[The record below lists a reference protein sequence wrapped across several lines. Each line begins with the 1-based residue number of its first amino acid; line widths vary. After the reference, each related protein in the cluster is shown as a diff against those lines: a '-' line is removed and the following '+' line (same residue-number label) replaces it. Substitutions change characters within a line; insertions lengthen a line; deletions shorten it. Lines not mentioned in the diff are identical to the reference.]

1 MSDSEYALLRD
12 QLADVRADLKIMQGR
27 MVTKTEWLPIK
38 RQYEDDH
45 ERIVLHHQ
53 AYIDWTRWEKWVKR
67 IGLATLASEWVSP
80 HVVPIFRA
88 LGEFIKL
95 VDLGGR

>member
-1 MSDSEYALLRD
+1 MSESEYSLLRD
-12 QLADVRADLKIMQGR
+12 QLADLKATVDRVQAR
-27 MVTKTEWLPIK
+27 MVTKAEWLPIK
-38 RQYEDDH
+38 HQYEEDH

-53 AYIDWTRWEKWVKR
+53 AYMDWTRWEKWVKR
-67 IGLATLASEWVSP
+67 IGLATLASAWVSP